1 MNVNH
6 ADLAPAYTG
15 LLFGI
20 TNMMANI
27 PGFLAPEMVGAFTV
41 EGTWSQMVPTAYLL
55 TLVNG
60 HL

>member
-41 EGTWSQMVPTAYLL
+41 EGMWSQTYRVAYQRI
-55 TLVNG
+55 TYTV
-60 HL
+60 

>member
-20 TNMMANI
+20 TNMMANV

-41 EGTWSQMVPTAYLL
+41 EGMWSKMTSQLPG
-55 TLVNG
+55 LVSV
-60 HL
+60 